1 MNKSIS
7 IGIAVIVIVI
17 IVGIAYSLSP
27 TESDEKNL
35 SIIEDVNLDDLTSV
49 EEETVSIPEQTGK
62 EFSVEFTEK
71 IGLKSP

>member
-1 MNKSIS
+1 MNKSLS
-7 IGIAVIVIVI
+7 IGIVVIVIVI
-17 IVGIAYSLSP
+17 ISGIVYSLSS

-35 SIIEDVNLDDLTSV
+35 SIIEDIDLDDLTSV
-49 EEETVSIPEQTGK
+49 EEGTVSIPEQTGR

>member
-1 MNKSIS
+1 MNKSVG

-17 IVGIAYSLSP
+17 IIGIVYSFSS

-35 SIIEDVNLDDLTSV
+35 SIIEDIDLDDFTTV
-49 EEETVSIPEQTGK
+49 KEEVVSTPEQTGR
-62 EFSVEFTEK
+62 EFSVEFNEK